1 MTRLKVWEMLLI
13 GVFHPSLLI
22 FHSLLVGCIVQ
33 TEAEEPSLTSELEER
48 QLFFFFHQ
56 FWIFFPRQ
64 TCFQLDKSD
73 LVLAATSSQSIYD
86 ALVCIALYDEQFN
99 SSFHLKR
106 LSKAGQ
112 RGKKLIPA
120 TTVFRSPLLLFWKQM
135 MEMMMRELRLLP
147 QQLQLQR
154 PQPQQQ

>member
-1 MTRLKVWEMLLI
+1 MTRLKVWKMLLI

-48 QLFFFFHQ
+48 QLFFVLSSNLDFLS
-56 FWIFFPRQ
+56 RQ

-86 ALVCIALYDEQFN
+86 ALVCIALYEQFN

-120 TTVFRSPLLLFWKQM
+120 TTVFRSPLLLSWKQM
-135 MEMMMRELRLLP
+135 MEIM
-147 QQLQLQR
+147 
-154 PQPQQQ
+154 

>member
-1 MTRLKVWEMLLI
+1 MTRLRVWKMLLI

-56 FWIFFPRQ
+56 FWIFSPRQ

-86 ALVCIALYDEQFN
+86 ALVCIALYEQFN

-120 TTVFRSPLLLFWKQM
+120 TTVFRSPILLFWKLTK
-135 MEMMMRELRLLP
+135 EMMMREL
-147 QQLQLQR
+147 
-154 PQPQQQ
+154 

>member
-1 MTRLKVWEMLLI
+1 MLLI

-86 ALVCIALYDEQFN
+86 ALVCIALYEYI
-99 SSFHLKR
+99 
-106 LSKAGQ
+106 AV
-112 RGKKLIPA
+112 PY
-120 TTVFRSPLLLFWKQM
+120 LFVISVPNINT
-135 MEMMMRELRLLP
+135 EII
-147 QQLQLQR
+147 
-154 PQPQQQ
+154 